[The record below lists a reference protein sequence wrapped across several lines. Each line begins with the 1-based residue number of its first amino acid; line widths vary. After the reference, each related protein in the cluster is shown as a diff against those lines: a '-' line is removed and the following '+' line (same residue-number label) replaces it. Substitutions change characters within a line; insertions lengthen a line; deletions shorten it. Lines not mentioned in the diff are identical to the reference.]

1 MLLHL
6 LQYSRSLLFFKTRFV
21 GSLSVLA
28 FNKITKSQ
36 NNKITKSLNHKTT
49 KPLNHKTTKQLNN
62 KTTLSKIDY
71 LSLRIVF
78 SIEGESGIRESLLSD
93 IGDRNRNPTRSL
105 THLYLLDI
113 IVAVHENICLLDAC
127 FLI

>member
-36 NNKITKSLNHKTT
+36 NNKITKS
-49 KPLNHKTTKQLNN
+49 QNN
-62 KTTLSKIDY
+62 KITKSQ
-71 LSLRIVF
+71 
-78 SIEGESGIRESLLSD
+78 
-93 IGDRNRNPTRSL
+93 N
-105 THLYLLDI
+105 H
-113 IVAVHENICLLDAC
+113 
-127 FLI
+127 